1 MPGSTP
7 IGNAGVYKF
16 GLVTGASGG
25 VNREDLLDQITNVD
39 PI

>member
-16 GLVTGASGG
+16 GLVTGAG

-39 PI
+39 PT